1 MQETAR
7 SRRRKAA
14 APHQPGA
21 AFASFVLTCRYGG
34 RGLRLIRAD
43 PPLHAGQPSP
53 LWRAR
58 LPPPG
63 LPTRRG
69 PHWAAL
75 TAAARPPS
83 PTGSADP
90 SGTPLGS
97 PHRCGA
103 PALSPQNPCK
113 VPSGGPAGRAA
124 RARPRRGRGPGPRG
138 RAAGPPVPAPCTH
151 PQKPPPKEKH
161 HE

>member
-21 AFASFVLTCRYGG
+21 AFASFVLTRRYGG
-34 RGLRLIRAD
+34 RGLRFIRAD

-53 LWRAR
+53 LRRAR

-75 TAAARPPS
+75 TAAARPPY
-83 PTGSADP
+83 PRKP
-90 SGTPLGS
+90 LQGTTRRP
-97 PHRCGA
+97 RRA
-103 PALSPQNPCK
+103 
-113 VPSGGPAGRAA
+113 RAA
-124 RARPRRGRGPGPRG
+124 RPPRPPRGAGARPEGPGRG
-138 RAAGPPVPAPCTH
+138 AAGFRTLHPPAKTITKGETP
-151 PQKPPPKEKH
+151 
-161 HE
+161 